1 MHVWL
6 ADHGGAAAGRRFAQ
20 QGGRPDVVAE
30 EAGGVMA
37 QERRQRESRAELDPL
52 LFRIHAFSDSSGDW
66 GDVLAMLRERM
77 DARLAT
83 MSRHH
88 FATGHGEVICET
100 PASPGFRAAYAEYAS
115 RNPWFLSSE
124 EYTAG
129 RIVAGED
136 LLNNRDLVKT
146 DFYRGLLE
154 PHGLFHCVAGV
165 AVRRGAVMYY
175 VSALRGQDQPPFR
188 EREKAGLRTVLAHL
202 SLAFENRWRLRAAG
216 DLLKVMMGVV
226 DRHPH
231 PCLLVEPDG
240 RIVYGNRCATPQAMP
255 EVGLCVDGTMLAAA
269 LAIDRP
275 ALRQAIR
282 QVAARGA
289 SAPEHATR
297 AVTLSVS
304 GSNHP
309 SVVSIDA
316 AGRVFDAASGDLAEL
331 VLVTAR
337 TPALGHD
344 FRTCTLVRDYGLSPA
359 QARVGVMIVTGH
371 SLAETARKLHVS
383 DNTVRSHLKQVFQK
397 TNTHGQMELVHLHAR
412 VCAPTD

>member
-1 MHVWL
+1 
-6 ADHGGAAAGRRFAQ
+6 
-20 QGGRPDVVAE
+20 
-30 EAGGVMA
+30 MA
-37 QERRQRESRAELDPL
+37 QARRQRESRADLDSI
-52 LFRIHAFSDSSGDW
+52 LFRIHASSDSLGDW

-88 FATGHGEVICET
+88 FATGQGEVLCET
-100 PASPGFRAAYAEYAS
+100 PANPGFRAAYAEYAS

-129 RIVAGED
+129 RVVAGED
-136 LLNNRDLVKT
+136 LLSNRDLVKT

-154 PHGLFHCVAGV
+154 PSGLFHCIAGV
-165 AVRRGAVMYY
+165 GIRRGAVMYY
-175 VSALRGQDQPPFR
+175 VSALRGHDQPPFG
-188 EREKAGLRTVLAHL
+188 EREKSGLRTVLAHV
-202 SLAFENRWRLRAAG
+202 SLALGNRWRLRATG
-216 DLLKVMMGVV
+216 DLVKVMMGVV

-231 PCLLVEPDG
+231 PCLLVDPEG
-240 RIVYGNRCATPQAMP
+240 RIVYANRCASPQAVP
-255 EVGLCVDGTMLAAA
+255 GVGLCIDGAVLAAA
-269 LAIDRP
+269 LPIDRP

-282 QVAARGA
+282 QVAAQGVRA
-289 SAPEHATR
+289 SEDATR
-297 AVTLSVS
+297 AVTLSVP

-309 SVVSIDA
+309 SVVSVDA

-344 FRTCTLVRDYGLSPA
+344 FRTCTLVKHYGLSPA

-371 SLAETARKLHVS
+371 SLAETAKKLHVS